1 MAISLLGTF
10 HLFPVREL
18 VILSNLQPLLSV
30 PTVKIVGRD
39 RLDAFCHQHANGRRP
54 AESWLAE
61 AEDAIWKTPQDIKDR
76 YASASFLAGNT
87 VIFNI
92 KGNSYR
98 FVTTIAFGTGVVV
111 VEWVGTHREYDAFSR
126 NR

>member
-1 MAISLLGTF
+1 M
-10 HLFPVREL
+10 R
-18 VILSNLQPLLSV
+18 VITLKNL
-30 PTVKIVGRD
+30 RD
-39 RLDAFCHQHANGRRP
+39 FGLRYPDAEIALRVWSHEAGKS
-54 AESWLAE
+54 SW
-61 AEDAIWKTPQDIKDR
+61 KSPQDIKDR